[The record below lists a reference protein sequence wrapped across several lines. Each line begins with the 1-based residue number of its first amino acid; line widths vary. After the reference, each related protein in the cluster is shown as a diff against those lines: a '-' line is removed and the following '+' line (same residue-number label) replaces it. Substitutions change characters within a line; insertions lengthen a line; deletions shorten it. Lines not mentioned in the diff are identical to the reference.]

1 MARMEQ
7 IYLLKTDMTID
18 NLPIYKIG
26 RSRQP
31 DVKRIRSYPK
41 TYQLVSMNTCENCV
55 YIEAELLKLFHS
67 KYKIAYRHEYFVG
80 DENEMARDIRT
91 MIDEYIPNEI
101 KPLFFECKLCAFKTH
116 VKAGYDDHLTTQEHS
131 MKVKEADEKYKQRKQ
146 LKQNIH
152 GIVLKSKDMERKII
166 STQNK
171 IDVLM
176 KKYIKK

>member
-7 IYLLKTDMTID
+7 IYLLKTDMILE

-101 KPLFFECKLCAFKTH
+101 KPVFFECKLCAFKTH

-152 GIVLKSKDMERKII
+152 GIVRKSKDMERKII

>member
-7 IYLLKTDMTID
+7 IYLLKTDMIME

-31 DVKRIRSYPK
+31 DVKRVRSYPK

-55 YIEAELLKLFHS
+55 YIEAELLKLFHK
-67 KYKIAYRHEYFVG
+67 KYKIAYRREYFIG
-80 DENEMARDIRT
+80 DEVEMAKDIRS
-91 MIDEYIPNEI
+91 MIDASIPNHF
-101 KPLFFECKLCAFKTH
+101 KCKLCSFDTH
-116 VKAGYDDHLTTQEHS
+116 VKADYDDHLTTEEHRL
-131 MKVKEADEKYKQRKQ
+131 KVKEADEQFNQRKQ
-146 LKQNIH
+146 LKQSIH
-152 GIVLKSKDMERKII
+152 GIVRKSKDMERKIT

-176 KKYIKK
+176 KKYVKK

>member
-1 MARMEQ
+1 MVQ
-7 IYLLKTDMTID
+7 IYLLKTDMILE

-55 YIEAELLKLFHS
+55 YIESELLKLFHK
-67 KYKIAYRHEYFVG
+67 KYKIAYKREYFIG
-80 DENEMARDIRT
+80 DEVEMAKDIRS
-91 MIDEYIPNEI
+91 MIDSYIPNH
-101 KPLFFECKLCAFKTH
+101 FHCKWCSFKTH
-116 VKAGYDDHLTTQEHS
+116 VKAEYDEHLTTEEHRL
-131 MKVKEADEKYKQRKQ
+131 KVEEEDEKFNQRKL
-146 LKQNIH
+146 LKQHIY
-152 GIVLKSKDMERKII
+152 GLLRKSKDMEHKIT
-166 STQNK
+166 STQNN

>member
-1 MARMEQ
+1 MEQ
-7 IYLLKTDMTID
+7 IYLLKTDMILE

-55 YIEAELLKLFHS
+55 YIEAELLKLFHA
-67 KYKIAYRHEYFVG
+67 KYKIAYRREYFIG
-80 DENEMARDIRT
+80 DEDEMARDIRK
-91 MIDEYIPNEI
+91 MIDSSILNH
-101 KPLFFECKLCAFKTH
+101 FHCKLCSFDTH
-116 VKAGYDDHLTTQEHS
+116 VKADYDEHLTTKEHS

-152 GIVLKSKDMERKII
+152 GIVRKSKDMERKIT
-166 STQNK
+166 SVQNN
-171 IDVLM
+171 IDILM
-176 KKYIKK
+176 KNRMYLL

>member
-7 IYLLKTDMTID
+7 IYLLKTDMILE

-31 DVKRIRSYPK
+31 DVKRVRSYPK

-55 YIEAELLKLFHS
+55 YIESELLKLFHK
-67 KYKIAYRHEYFVG
+67 KYKIAYRREYFVG
-80 DENEMARDIRT
+80 DEVEMAKDIRT
-91 MIDEYIPNEI
+91 MIDSYIPNH
-101 KPLFFECKLCAFKTH
+101 FHCKLCSFDTH
-116 VKAGYDDHLTTQEHS
+116 VKAEYDEHLTTQEHGL
-131 MKVKEADEKYKQRKQ
+131 KVEEEDEKFNQRKL
-146 LKQNIH
+146 LKQHIY
-152 GIVLKSKDMERKII
+152 GLLRKSKDMEHKIT
-166 STQNK
+166 STQNN